1 MVVSFAP
8 LRARVYMIGTF
19 EKTRNSCRSLGHRSS
34 AGDRR
39 LHNPQLVLRFP
50 ASQEAHVGNASSSSS
65 PRSTTTC
72 TPLSTE
78 YGTNWAK
85 SRTLA
90 TLNVSSSRF
99 PSSLQNSFAANR
111 AITMSVSA
119 QSFTYE
125 KRLSGFTL
133 SWITKVIR
141 DKTTGEVKREL
152 IMLGGL

>member
-65 PRSTTTC
+65 PRSTTTS

-85 SRTLA
+85 SRTLV
-90 TLNVSSSRF
+90 TLNVSNSRF
-99 PSSLQNSFAANR
+99 PSSLKEQFR
-111 AITMSVSA
+111 C
-119 QSFTYE
+119 E
-125 KRLSGFTL
+125 SGNHDVRFRPILYVRKETF
-133 SWITKVIR
+133 WFHVVVD
-141 DKTTGEVKREL
+141 DKGYP
-152 IMLGGL
+152 